1 VSAPHEPFDT
11 LAELH
16 ALAVLDGEERR
27 RFEAHLAAGCA
38 RCETSLRHTEETL
51 AAAAMEGPPQPPP
64 AAVRATLLRRVAA
77 SRRPGPVRWGRW
89 AAATAAAAVAAAALS
104 GVYTAARYEGRLG
117 EMAREQA
124 RTREALAR
132 SERVLREQAALFRGA
147 VDLLRDPG
155 TRLVELR
162 GQAAAP
168 GAVARMV
175 WHETAGG
182 FLIAA
187 SLPPA
192 PPGKAYELWTI
203 AGAVPRPA
211 GVFVPDA
218 EGRVTLSVPA
228 APPGTP
234 VQVFAV
240 TLEPERGVEA
250 PTGPVVLASK

>member
-1 VSAPHEPFDT
+1 VSTPHEPFDT

-38 RCETSLRHTEETL
+38 RCEAALRETEETL
-51 AAAAMEGPPQPPP
+51 ARAALDGPPQAPP
-64 AAVRATLLRRVAA
+64 AEVRAALLRRVAA

-89 AAATAAAAVAAAALS
+89 AAGTAAAAVAAAALS
-104 GVYTAARYEGRLG
+104 GTYTAARYEGRLG

-124 RTREALAR
+124 RVREALAR
-132 SERVLREQAALFRGA
+132 SETVLREQAAFYRGA
-147 VDLLRDPG
+147 VDLLRNPD
-155 TRLVELR
+155 TRVVELR

-168 GAVARMV
+168 GAVARML
-175 WHETAGG
+175 WHDTSGG
-182 FLIAA
+182 FLVAA
-187 SLPPA
+187 SLPPV

-203 AGAVPRPA
+203 AGAAPRPA

-218 EGRVTLSVPA
+218 EGRATLSVPA

-234 VQVFAV
+234 VQVLAV

-250 PTGPVVLASK
+250 PTGPIVLASK